1 MQCKQYLY
9 RVSFHKLNNLLILNV
24 YITHLWNN
32 RCSYFCSKE
41 GYFASIFSFPG
52 IYISFYA
59 NRRHIQVVETVNDRW
74 MWLKSYKLFKNLT
87 ERNVPRELFENWKT
101 LTCDV
106 NAVPLCSTLQYVLAH
121 VNNGRC
127 VSFRLTNSFS
137 KYRNYVRLSSVWN
150 FSTKK
155 LAVIFPKKSRANK
168 NAKNHPANPFQAEQK
183 SASVYCI

>member
-32 RCSYFCSKE
+32 RCSYFRSKE

-87 ERNVPRELFENWKT
+87 ERSVPRELFENWKT

-106 NAVPLCSTLQYVLAH
+106 NAVPLCSTLQYV
-121 VNNGRC
+121 
-127 VSFRLTNSFS
+127 FS
-137 KYRNYVRLSSVWN
+137 SREQRTLCFISSN
-150 FSTKK
+150 K
-155 LAVIFPKKSRANK
+155 LLFKIPQLRQVVIGMK
-168 NAKNHPANPFQAEQK
+168 FQ
-183 SASVYCI
+183 Y